1 MKKVLQLKKKKQYFT
16 GAIPSKD
23 LDLPS
28 EASPCSKLNIVTFS
42 CLVLH
47 GNKKK
52 IMVVFVHVLRISD
65 H

>member
-1 MKKVLQLKKKKQYFT
+1 MSLEISRQHCEKGFAIKKKKKQYFT

-52 IMVVFVHVLRISD
+52 
-65 H
+65 